1 MKETGIKTYTMEI
14 TELQK
19 LEAGINEKQPVTGL
33 KVPTSTYDFK
43 IT

>member
-1 MKETGIKTYTMEI
+1 MKETGIKTYTIEI

-19 LEAGINEKQPVTGL
+19 LKSGINEEQPVTGL
-33 KVPTSTYDFK
+33 KVPTSSYDFK